1 MTKIY
6 DALKRAEQEHDQA
19 RPLGESGLKAPAET
33 PRQKRALRQK
43 LIAAYQTIDSRLPDK
58 ASRVVMFVSS
68 RAGEGCSVLARE
80 LAALAA
86 AELGQRAVLIDV
98 TPSAGGHFE
107 HFGVAPA
114 DEGIEAVAANRASL
128 SDVLRPVPDNPQLC
142 LAHIAAGEGAASVV
156 AAAKNLGE
164 PLKALRE
171 DFKLILLDMPP
182 LAESS
187 DALVM
192 TPLTDGV
199 VLVVEAEKT
208 RWQVAEN
215 AREKLAM
222 QGGNLLGVVLNK
234 RRFYIPG
241 FVYRRL

>member
-6 DALKRAEQEHDQA
+6 DALKRAEQEHEEAKPLVERGLEPQA
-19 RPLGESGLKAPAET
+19 QV
-33 PRQKRALRQK
+33 PRRRRALRQK

-58 ASRVVMFVSS
+58 AARIVMFFSS
-68 RAGEGCSVLARE
+68 RPGEGCSVLVRE
-80 LAALAA
+80 LARLAS
-86 AELGQRAVLIDV
+86 AELGQQVALIDV
-98 TPSAGGHFE
+98 TPAAGGHFE

-114 DEGIEAVAANRASL
+114 EDGIAAVAAGTASVR
-128 SDVLRPVPDNPQLC
+128 DVLRPVPDNPRLC
-142 LAHIAAGEGAASVV
+142 LGWVAAGEGSASIAAV
-156 AAAKNLGE
+156 AKNLAG
-164 PLKALRE
+164 PFKVLRE
-171 DFKLILLDMPP
+171 EFKLILLDMPP

-192 TPLTDGV
+192 APLTDGV

-215 AREKLAM
+215 TREKLAM
-222 QGGNLLGVVLNK
+222 QGGNLLGVILNK

-241 FVYRRL
+241 FIYRRL